1 MTDGYKLIER
11 IQKRISELPIGYISQ
26 KNIRGK
32 TSYYRQWREN
42 GKLKSK
48 YIRTDKLETVRAQID
63 ERKALEERLKEL
75 RKVYPEKNMNE
86 VIYRTSVIC
95 GEALREMVEPVK
107 KFQKRDLFSK
117 IEKYIYSEDRTHVC
131 AVYGLRRTGKTTMLF
146 QAIADMKAEDF
157 AKAVYI
163 KFKPSDNME
172 AATHDMQKLWEAG
185 YRYVFLDEV
194 TLLEDFIDTAAVFS
208 DIYVAMGMKIV
219 LSGADSLGFWFAE
232 GNELYDRVRMVHTTF
247 IPYRE
252 YSRLLG
258 IDSIDEYIR
267 YSGTLRMGET
277 NFDDEDAMAEDAS
290 FRDDE
295 STRKYID
302 TAICKNIQHSL
313 ACYKDGYQFGHLYS
327 LYEANELTN
336 AINRII
342 EDMTH
347 RFVKSVVDDKFKSH
361 DFGQTAKNLR
371 RERDPE
377 RRTDILD
384 HIDKT
389 AVTQELMKLLDIR
402 NKEQRTIEITQSHI
416 VLIKRFL
423 KELDLIVD
431 CPIEHGEVGV
441 EREEH
446 ILFTQP
452 GMRYCQAQALVYS
465 LTKDLTYQMLTS
477 EESEYIA
484 ERILE
489 EVRGRMLEEII
500 LLETTKALGKKYQVF
515 KLQSIDGECDMVIRD
530 ATTNTCAVYEI
541 KHSKECV
548 YEQTRH
554 LRSEK
559 MLSMT
564 TPRFGTLVGRYVL
577 YLGDKLDT
585 EEGIS
590 YRNAEQFLKTLPDV
604 KLVSL

>member
-1 MTDGYKLIER
+1 M
-11 IQKRISELPIGYISQ
+11 P
-26 KNIRGK
+26 
-32 TSYYRQWREN
+32 
-42 GKLKSK
+42 
-48 YIRTDKLETVRAQID
+48 
-63 ERKALEERLKEL
+63 
-75 RKVYPEKNMNE
+75 
-86 VIYRTSVIC
+86 
-95 GEALREMVEPVK
+95 
-107 KFQKRDLFSK
+107 
-117 IEKYIYSEDRTHVC
+117 
-131 AVYGLRRTGKTTMLF
+131 
-146 QAIADMKAEDF
+146 
-157 AKAVYI
+157 
-163 KFKPSDNME
+163 
-172 AATHDMQKLWEAG
+172 
-185 YRYVFLDEV
+185 
-194 TLLEDFIDTAAVFS
+194 DFIDSAALFS
-208 DIYVAMGMKIV
+208 DIYAAMGMKIV
-219 LSGADSLGFWFAE
+219 LSGTDSLGFWFALRQ
-232 GNELYDRVRMVHTTF
+232 ELYDRAVTIHTTF

-252 YSRLLG
+252 HSRILG

-267 YSGTLRMGET
+267 YGGTLRAGELA
-277 NFDDEDAMAEDAS
+277 FDDDDVNAEDAS

-295 STRKYID
+295 TTRRYID
-302 TAICKNIQHSL
+302 TAICENIQHSL
-313 ACYKDGYQFGHLYS
+313 NCCKDGQYYRHLQS
-327 LYEANELTN
+327 LYDAGELTN

-347 RFVKSVVDDKFKSH
+347 RFVLRTFTRSFKSH
-361 DFGQTAKNLR
+361 DLGSTAQLMRKETDPMR
-371 RERDPE
+371 RSDV
-377 RRTDILD
+377 LD
-384 HIDKT
+384 RINTED
-389 AVTQELMKLLDIR
+389 VTKRLMELLDIR
-402 NKEQRTIEITQSHI
+402 NQENLSIGITKAHIAEIKEY
-416 VLIKRFL
+416 LMA
-423 KELDLIVD
+423 LDLIVES
-431 CPIEHGEVGV
+431 PV
-441 EREEH
+441 ETSIAAEPLEG
-446 ILFTQP
+446 ILFAQP

-515 KLQSIDGECDMVIRD
+515 KLQSIDGEYDMVIRD

-590 YRNAEQFLKTLPDV
+590 YRSAEQFLKTLPDV
-604 KLVSL
+604 KLVQ